1 MFESAVNR
9 RTVTAGAVAALV
21 AAGAMAASSPAMAAA
36 PAGATVPQASIGS
49 KSQVSIQA
57 APGGNLGASSKVTS
71 TIAFTHRT
79 AKTVTISSLKVCY
92 SGAKVGQRITAYP
105 KITDSHGLVW
115 DARGYKALT
124 KASANTVC
132 GTWTVGKQ
140 VPNVAGELF
149 RVAVNV
155 RTGSLAPVP
164 QVFSYHK

>member
-1 MFESAVNR
+1 MFEIPVNR
-9 RTVTAGAVAALV
+9 RMVTVGGVAALV

-36 PAGATVPQASIGS
+36 PVNTTVPQASVGNQ
-49 KSQVSIQA
+49 SQVAIQA
-57 APGGNLGASSKVTS
+57 APGGNLGTNSKVTS

-92 SGAKVGQRITAYP
+92 SGARMGQKITAYP
-105 KITDSHGLVW
+105 KITNSRGVVW
-115 DARGYKALT
+115 DAKGYKALT
-124 KASANTVC
+124 KASASTVC

-149 RVAVNV
+149 RVTVNV
-155 RTGSLAPVP
+155 RAGALSPVP